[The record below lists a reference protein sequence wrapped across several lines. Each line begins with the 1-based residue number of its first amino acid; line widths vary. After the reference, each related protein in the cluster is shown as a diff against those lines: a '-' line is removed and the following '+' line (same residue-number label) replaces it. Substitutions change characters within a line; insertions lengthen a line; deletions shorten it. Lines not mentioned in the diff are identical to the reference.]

1 MTTGGLFL
9 YIYLLSHIR
18 MNHSSTFGP
27 HKNVGTFVR
36 HHGFQ
41 GGLVLVSDVPL
52 EDALEDVEVLF
63 VWLDNLPVPFFVD
76 SFQFTGDTS
85 AIVHFQEASSREA
98 SALLLGCRVTCP
110 ETDWEVAALS
120 QKTRSETDPLKD
132 PGGHADTLHGQSEE
146 ADALNDLSDLSGFEV
161 SDSENNPVGPVTV
174 VNNFN
179 GNVVLE
185 VRYQGKPILL
195 PFHPDLV
202 INLDPTSRKLQLT
215 IPDGLLE

>member
-98 SALLLGCRVTCP
+98 SALLIGCQVTCTQ
-110 ETDWEVAALS
+110 ED
-120 QKTRSETDPLKD
+120 TDPLNERGK
-132 PGGHADTLHGQSEE
+132 HADILFEQSEE

-161 SDSENNPVGPVTV
+161 SDSENNPVGSVTA

-185 VRYQGKPILL
+185 VRYQEKPILL

-202 INLDPTSRKLQLT
+202 INLNPTSRKLQLT